1 MIQDTGLGQEML
13 VSAYETRNEDGTT
26 KLCCYRYTDDPIE
39 VYIYIKNELDDLL
52 LFGIVT

>member
-13 VSAYETRNEDGTT
+13 VSAYETINEDGTT

-39 VYIYIKNELDDLL
+39 VYIYIKNKLDDLL